1 MCVNELWRV
10 GDKVLSRERL
20 LQTLDEMLGLRQAGF
35 SQQATADRFA
45 VDRSFVS
52 RLEAIAE
59 VHKGGRIGLVG
70 FPVANREAVRKTA
83 EEYGV
88 EFLLLLSESERQ
100 AYIGARSG
108 MELLHDVLGT
118 VARLRSLDH
127 VVLLASDRWFAI
139 ANGLLGREVSGV
151 RIGTSPI
158 SEDREVPITA
168 LADLLQSLGGAPR
181 ARKGGSERG
190 SASR

>member
-1 MCVNELWRV
+1 MDDLWHV

-20 LQTLDEMLGLRQAGF
+20 LRTIDEILGLRQAGF
-35 SQQATADRFA
+35 SQQAAADRFS

-52 RLEAIAE
+52 RLETIAE

-70 FPVANREAVRKTA
+70 FPIANKDAVRRTA
-83 EEYGV
+83 DAFGV
-88 EFLLLLSESERQ
+88 EFVLLLSEAERQ
-100 AYIGARSG
+100 TYLTARSG

-127 VVLLASDRWFAI
+127 VVLLASDRWFSI
-139 ANGLLGREVSGV
+139 ANGLLGREVSGI

-158 SEDREVPITA
+158 AEDRDVPITA
-168 LADLLQSLGGAPR
+168 LSDLLRSLGGGAKGRTGGPEDDAAPR
-181 ARKGGSERG
+181 
-190 SASR
+190 

>member
-1 MCVNELWRV
+1 MNDLWHV

-35 SQQATADRFA
+35 SQQATADKFS

-70 FPVANREAVRKTA
+70 FPVANRDAVRQTA

-88 EFLLLLSESERQ
+88 EFVLLLSEAERQ
-100 AYIGARSG
+100 AYLGARSG

-127 VVLLASDRWFAI
+127 VVMLASDRWFSI
-139 ANGLLGREVSGV
+139 ANGLLGREVSGI

-158 SEDREVPITA
+158 SEDREVPIGA
-168 LADLLQSLGGAPR
+168 LADLLRSLGGAPR
-181 ARKGGSERG
+181 ARRGVSER
-190 SASR
+190 SPASR